1 MYKSIQKLYN
11 CIQTNVTAVD
21 RRHERNNFDTKQSYY
36 IRILE
41 ISVSVIKKI
50 TWIIILILLNIPNI
64 PTKIL
69 YLHYFIFT
77 IIIVYYIRIYCVKII
92 MQLIKYR

>member
-21 RRHERNNFDTKQSYY
+21 RIHERNNFDTKQSYY

-50 TWIIILILLNIPNI
+50 TWMIILIILNILEYYTFI
-64 PTKIL
+64 IL
-69 YLHYFIFT
+69 YLLYLLY
-77 IIIVYYIRIYCVKII
+77 IIYKYIV
-92 MQLIKYR
+92 